1 MEKKLMWLAVIIIL
15 ALGLTYATL
24 YIGYDF
30 RWGGWNRFRLIVKV
44 DIEVSGRGTTVTVHQ
59 TNRKQW

>member
-1 MEKKLMWLAVIIIL
+1 MEKKLMWLAIIIIL

-30 RWGGWNRFRLIVKV
+30 R
-44 DIEVSGRGTTVTVHQ
+44 
-59 TNRKQW
+59 

>member
-1 MEKKLMWLAVIIIL
+1 MENKLMWLAVIIIL

-30 RWGGWNRFRLIVKV
+30 RWWGCSRYSIGCEGI
-44 DIEVSGRGTTVTVHQ
+44 
-59 TNRKQW
+59 

>member
-1 MEKKLMWLAVIIIL
+1 MGAIPISSTKESYGKKINVVTIIIIL

-30 RWGGWNRFRLIVKV
+30 R
-44 DIEVSGRGTTVTVHQ
+44 
-59 TNRKQW
+59 

>member
-1 MEKKLMWLAVIIIL
+1 MWLAVIIIL

-30 RWGGWNRFRLIVKV
+30 R
-44 DIEVSGRGTTVTVHQ
+44 
-59 TNRKQW
+59 

>member
-15 ALGLTYATL
+15 ALGITYATL

-30 RWGGWNRFRLIVKV
+30 HWWDGNGIRLLVRVTERTNRAMTN
-44 DIEVSGRGTTVTVHQ
+44 IEQS
-59 TNRKQW
+59 NRKQW